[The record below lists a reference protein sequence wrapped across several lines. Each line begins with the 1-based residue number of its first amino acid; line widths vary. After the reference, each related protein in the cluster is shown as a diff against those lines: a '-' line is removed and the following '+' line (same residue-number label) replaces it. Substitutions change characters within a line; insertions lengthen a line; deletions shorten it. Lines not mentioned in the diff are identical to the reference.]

1 MVFIRNMPPLVVF
14 LLLGGGVFAL
24 DSWLDDGSAERR
36 VVEVT
41 TTHIA
46 GIRQRGVAQRGR
58 PPTTSELNGLI
69 DEAVREEI
77 LYREAQRLGLDQDDA
92 IVRRRLAQ
100 KMTFMLEDTASVQ
113 APSTKEIG
121 TYYLAHTERYRR
133 PGRTTFRH
141 IFLSGDRRTDP
152 AGDAHTL
159 LEELQRNGPEGWQQL
174 GDPFMLLKEY
184 ADRSNQEIVELFGD
198 GFTDAVDQLLL
209 GTWSGPIDSA
219 YGTHL
224 VPVLA
229 RTAPRALSLDEVR
242 NDVATDLLYGRR
254 EEQNRTAF
262 QRVRERY
269 DVKIFP
275 SDSAQP

>member
-46 GIRQRGVAQRGR
+46 GIRERWVAQWGR

-100 KMTFMLEDTASVQ
+100 KMTFMLEDTASVE
-113 APSTKEIG
+113 APSTEEIE
-121 TYYLAHTERYRR
+121 TYYLAHTERYRT

-184 ADRSNQEIVELFGD
+184 ADRSNQEIVELFG
-198 GFTDAVDQLLL
+198 GRFAGALEQLLL

-224 VPVLA
+224 VHVLA
-229 RTAPRALSLDEVR
+229 RTAPRPLSLDEVR